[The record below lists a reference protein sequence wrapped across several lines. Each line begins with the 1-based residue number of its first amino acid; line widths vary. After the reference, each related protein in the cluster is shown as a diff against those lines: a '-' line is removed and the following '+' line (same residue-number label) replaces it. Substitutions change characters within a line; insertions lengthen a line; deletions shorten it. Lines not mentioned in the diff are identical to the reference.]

1 MHKGLNI
8 LKADRIYYRRGDSL
22 KILVVDDEENNV
34 NFLVRKLT
42 KLGYEVF
49 QARNGL
55 DAIDLVDREKFDLIL
70 LDVMMP

>member
-1 MHKGLNI
+1 M
-8 LKADRIYYRRGDSL
+8 